1 MITGLFLFQ
10 LFVTFLTGSIW
21 IFLIVLA
28 GKRFGSKTAG
38 FIGGLPSTAV
48 LSFFFIGFTQSPETA
63 SEATTIFPIVYG
75 VTALFLVVYAWQI
88 KKGIFIA
95 LSSGL
100 IVWIIL
106 STIIILLDPD
116 NFIIILFC
124 YILILLCVYF
134 LLERILK
141 ITSYGRVLTNYT
153 NRQIAFRSLFGGL
166 IIMMAVLFAK
176 IGGPVFGGMFA
187 AFPAM
192 FISTLVISYKVHG
205 ADFSRALTKPLMI
218 TGMITIV
225 IYVIAVKYLYIYT
238 GLYIGTILSMTISA
252 ISAYFTYVF
261 LQRKLK

>member
-21 IFLIVLA
+21 IFLVVLA

-176 IGGPVFGGMFA
+176 LGGPVFGGMFA
-187 AFPAM
+187 ASLQNPT
-192 FISTLVISYKVHG
+192 SPTLV
-205 ADFSRALTKPLMI
+205 AD
-218 TGMITIV
+218 
-225 IYVIAVKYLYIYT
+225 
-238 GLYIGTILSMTISA
+238 TILNIAQSDTWQLRHPVGPDAIPFLEWRASMTDEQWVDWNAQSDELWYEAVQESFGLDARIE
-252 ISAYFTYVF
+252 V
-261 LQRKLK
+261 K